1 VRVTKDIT
9 LPTIMSQQPH
19 AKLDELDDSRATPPI
34 AQLKKIGFEV
44 GKSFELDK
52 PILVFARLW
61 KALPRMRSN

>member
-1 VRVTKDIT
+1 
-9 LPTIMSQQPH
+9 MSQQPH

-52 PILVFARLW
+52 PILVFARL
-61 KALPRMRSN
+61 